1 MPAFTSRLN
10 LYKPGDG
17 VNISPDEAASID
29 KLNDNADIIDGA
41 VGAKVVT
48 SGTRPSS
55 PYDGQVIFETDTGDL
70 RVRSG
75 STWAMANRS
84 DRATWNAADLT
95 ALAALSSVGI
105 VKDGDLCTV
114 QEGSVLYARIAGVWV
129 QQTTATFAT
138 TAARD
143 TAYAKASAAYRVA
156 GAVSRIATDLFDRQ
170 YAGTKWLPVGGNLPI
185 LPTSVAGTGVTLDSA
200 TGLVTFTAATA
211 AVGVSLNGVF
221 TDDFTLYRIFA
232 DIPTTSVAGG
242 VPLWLRKAGVLSV
255 AGYDRLVSTSAGG
268 AAAPVDA
275 TNINQASWP
284 IAAATTNVHTL
295 DILLLRPGVAT
306 KTQGSFEV
314 NGTTDPPTAAG
325 AFARAEGQL
334 WHRTADIYDG
344 FTIAPSTGT
353 FTGTVGVQGVR

>member
-1 MPAFTSRLN
+1 MSYYITPDLGLELADPLTIQAFETVNVNSNFELLESAIVADRVRITAN
-10 LYKPGDG
+10 E
-17 VNISPDEAASID
+17 VNIETLQDR
-29 KLNDNADIIDGA
+29 
-41 VGAKVVT
+41 VT
-48 SGTRPSS
+48 
-55 PYDGQVIFETDTGDL
+55 L
-70 RVRSG
+70 RV
-75 STWAMANRS
+75 
-84 DRATWNAADLT
+84 ADFD
-95 ALAALSSVGI
+95 ALAAASTAELLS
-105 VKDGDLCTV
+105 GDLAYVT
-114 QEGSVLYARIAGVWV
+114 EGAVIVVWSGLAWT
-129 QQTTATFAT
+129 QAT
-138 TAARD
+138 TAKFATATARD

-156 GAVSRIATDLFDRQ
+156 GATSRIATDLFDRQ
-170 YAGTKWLPVGGNLPI
+170 YAGTKWLPMGGNLPI

-211 AVGVSLNGVF
+211 AAGASLNGVF

-242 VPLWLRKAGVLSV
+242 VTLWLRKAGVLSV

-275 TNINQASWP
+275 TNLNQASWP

-314 NGTTDPPTAAG
+314 NGTTDPPTAA
-325 AFARAEGQL
+325 ATFARAEGQL
-334 WHRTADIYDG
+334 WHRTADSYDG

-353 FTGTVGVQGVR
+353 FTGTVSVQGVR